1 MRRLLR
7 FQRRNS
13 TALHGFD
20 LTNCAAQS
28 LHNWSLTQLAGREVF
43 SPTYALHGFDLA
55 NRAALR
61 LRSWSLTHLP
71 PEKMILTLFAPCAAQ
86 ILRSFFAFM
95 WDGAYFFGRE
105 ACGRV

>member
-20 LTNCAAQS
+20 LTKRAAQS
-28 LHNWSLTQLAGREVF
+28 LRVWSLTQLAGRNVF

-55 NRAALR
+55 NRA

-86 ILRSFFAFM
+86 TLRGFL
-95 WDGAYFFGRE
+95 
-105 ACGRV
+105 V